1 MTSRRFAQATHRPA
15 GRPTRGRASRAG
27 LPWLAA
33 GLALA
38 VAGPSAGCGREI
50 GDSCLIAADCGTD
63 LNVICDVASID
74 GYCTIP
80 GCDYGTCPDEAVCV
94 RFFTASF
101 QDLPCNQA
109 TEDLDGE
116 GSTNDCGLDEA
127 CTLTGQC
134 VPASAEVRFCMKTC
148 EVPGDCRDGYEC
160 RNLELMQAH
169 GGEPVP
175 PPGERLE
182 SFPSFCAQAP
192 PS

>member
-1 MTSRRFAQATHRPA
+1 MTSRRFAPA
-15 GRPTRGRASRAG
+15 PFRLARGRTTRARAA
-27 LPWLAA
+27 LAA
-33 GLALA
+33 VLLAGAALG
-38 VAGPSAGCGREI
+38 AGGCGKEI
-50 GDSCLIAADCGTD
+50 GDSCIIAADCGSD
-63 LNVICDVASID
+63 LQVICDVASID

-101 QDLPCNQA
+101 ENLPCNQA
-109 TEDLDGE
+109 TEDLEGE
-116 GSTNDCGLDEA
+116 GSTNDCGIDEV

-134 VPASAEVRFCMKTC
+134 VPSSAEVRFCMKTC
-148 EVPGDCRDGYEC
+148 EDASDCRDAYEC
-160 RNLELMQAH
+160 RDQELMRAH

-182 SFPSFCAQAP
+182 DFPAFCAQAP